1 MIYMLLS
8 VTWRLSV
15 QVGDLVT
22 IRPVVA
28 RPELYGVGLIVKIKS
43 RRCFVQWSNEPDRQP
58 RSCEMAFLELVNESR

>member
-1 MIYMLLS
+1 M
-8 VTWRLSV
+8 

-28 RPELYGVGLIVKIKS
+28 RPELYGVGLVVKIKS
-43 RRCFVQWSNEPDRQP
+43 RRCFVQWSAMPNHQP